1 VPRPPAPA
9 EATKALVTEL
19 RASGVT
25 CSARRLED
33 WARVGLVPR
42 GRRRSLGRGRGTEVV
57 YPLEMAERCRLVA
70 QRMRR
75 GQPWQVVAL
84 SLFAGGVELPDET
97 VRAAYRWAFTV
108 QFSAEEDELALA
120 ERGTEQFL
128 HTAAGRRLG
137 AVIAAH
143 IKRSGS
149 AAGESPQA
157 VARSVLA
164 NIFLVMVGGE
174 PASDD
179 AVIEVLTGMGLP
191 VLDLEPRQRIEVAR
205 FVEAAVSSFCFE
217 ELSKIADR
225 APIDELRGALVAAGG
240 VLDLLPTELSTL
252 IPPSVAEVMPA
263 ILAPVLIQARR
274 IAEQSADEQAL
285 AVKPESSEL
294 SQGPATMDAIPLPSR
309 PQTTVR
315 QARSA

>member
-57 YPLEMAERCRLVA
+57 YPPEMADRCRLVA
-70 QRMRR
+70 ERMRR
-75 GQPWQVVAL
+75 GQPWQVVGL

-108 QFSAEEDELALA
+108 QLSAEDDELALA

-143 IKRSGS
+143 IKRSGV

-164 NIFLVMVGGE
+164 NIFLITVGGE

-179 AVIEVLTGMGLP
+179 AVIEVLAGMGLR
-191 VLDLEPRQRIEVAR
+191 VLDLEPQERIEVAR

-217 ELSKIADR
+217 ELGKIADQT
-225 APIDELRGALVAAGG
+225 PMDELRGALVAAGE
-240 VLDLLPTELSTL
+240 VFDVLPTELSAL
-252 IPPSVAEVMPA
+252 MPPSVAEVMPA
-263 ILAPVLIQARR
+263 ILAPVLIQVRR
-274 IAEQSADEQAL
+274 IAEQLADEQSLTA
-285 AVKPESSEL
+285 KPESSEL
-294 SQGPATMDAIPLPSR
+294 SQGPATMNPMPLLSR
-309 PQTTVR
+309 PQTPVR

>member
-1 VPRPPAPA
+1 M
-9 EATKALVTEL
+9 
-19 RASGVT
+19 
-25 CSARRLED
+25 
-33 WARVGLVPR
+33 
-42 GRRRSLGRGRGTEVV
+42 V
-57 YPLEMAERCRLVA
+57 YPPEMADRCRLVA

-108 QFSAEEDELALA
+108 QMSAEDDELAAA

-143 IKRSGS
+143 IKRSGV

-164 NIFLVMVGGE
+164 NIFLITVGGE

-191 VLDLEPRQRIEVAR
+191 VLDLEPQQRIAMAR
-205 FVEAAVSSFCFE
+205 FVETAVSSFCFE
-217 ELSKIADR
+217 ELSKIADQ
-225 APIDELRGALVAAGG
+225 APMDELRGALVVAGG
-240 VLDLLPTELSTL
+240 VFALLPTELRTL
-252 IPPSVAEVMPA
+252 MPEGVAEVMPA
-263 ILAPVLIQARR
+263 LLAPVLIQLRLFAERLAGEPPLTAR
-274 IAEQSADEQAL
+274 
-285 AVKPESSEL
+285 PESSEL
-294 SQGPATMDAIPLPSR
+294 SQGPATMDPMPLPSR

>member
-1 VPRPPAPA
+1 VPRPRAPA

-57 YPLEMAERCRLVA
+57 YPPEMAQKCRLVA

-97 VRAAYRWAFTV
+97 VRVAYRWAFTV
-108 QFSAEEDELALA
+108 QTSAEDDELAVA
-120 ERGTEQFL
+120 ERGAEQFL
-128 HTAAGRRLG
+128 HTAAGQRLG

-143 IKRSGS
+143 IKRSGV

-157 VARSVLA
+157 VARSVLT
-164 NIFLVMVGGE
+164 NIFLVSVGGE

-191 VLDLEPRQRIEVAR
+191 VLDLEPEQRIEVTR
-205 FVEAAVSSFCFE
+205 FVEAAVRSFCFE
-217 ELSKIADR
+217 ELGKIADQ
-225 APIDELRGALVAAGG
+225 APMDELRGALAAAGG
-240 VLDLLPTELSTL
+240 VFDVLPTELSALMPT
-252 IPPSVAEVMPA
+252 SVAEVMPA
-263 ILAPVLIQARR
+263 LLAPVLIQARR
-274 IAEQSADEQAL
+274 IAEQLTGEQAL
-285 AVKPESSEL
+285 TAKPESSEL
-294 SQGPATMDAIPLPSR
+294 SQRPATMDAMPLPSR